1 MLDLWQEIFE
11 ETKKTKEYKFNLKY
25 GTYQI
30 IQELNT
36 VYEDEKGNRIYN
48 YPILNT
54 KINALKTKLKEYY
67 KTQIQDSL
75 FEYQLLK

>member
-1 MLDLWQEIFE
+1 MLDLWREIFD
-11 ETKKTKEYKFNLKY
+11 ETKKTNEYKFNLKY

>member
-1 MLDLWQEIFE
+1 MLDLWREIFDE
-11 ETKKTKEYKFNLKY
+11 AKKTKEYKSALKY

-54 KINALKTKLKEYY
+54 KINALKTILKEYY
-67 KTQIQDSL
+67 KTQIQDKL